1 MHSRMH
7 QRFDERAQAFEGDD
21 ADFGWGGPGPWG
33 RRGGRGG
40 RGRGRMRRGDIRTA
54 ILAVLVDDPGHGYD
68 IMSRLEE
75 KSGGVWR
82 PSAGS
87 VYPTLQQLEDEGLVT
102 SADADG
108 KRVFTI
114 TDEGRTEAARRVAE
128 AGGEPWAFA
137 DPSLHPGR
145 LFRSIGGLTLAAK
158 QVVIAGSPAQLAA
171 AVGIVDRARQELY
184 RLLAEAEPAPE
195 ASTTPEG

>member
-7 QRFDERAQAFEGDD
+7 QRFDERAPAFEATTPTSAG
-21 ADFGWGGPGPWG
+21 AAPARGASSGAAVAVAAGCAAATSA
-33 RRGGRGG
+33 RRSSPCS
-40 RGRGRMRRGDIRTA
+40 
-54 ILAVLVDDPGHGYD
+54 VDEPGHGYD

-114 TDEGRTEAARRVAE
+114 TDDGPHRGGPPGGRRR
-128 AGGEPWAFA
+128 
-137 DPSLHPGR
+137 R
-145 LFRSIGGLTLAAK
+145 R
-158 QVVIAGSPAQLAA
+158 
-171 AVGIVDRARQELY
+171 AVGVRRSEACTRAGCSARS
-184 RLLAEAEPAPE
+184 A
-195 ASTTPEG
+195 G